1 MSNGICPSP
10 PPDYDS
16 DSDNGEMIDVYYKE
30 RFYDLQF
37 MHHSYVYYDWRKWRS
52 QARMN

>member
-16 DSDNGEMIDVYYKE
+16 DNDNGEMIDVYYKE
-30 RFYDLQF
+30 RFCVFIVYASF
-37 MHHSYVYYDWRKWRS
+37 YVHLYVMIQD
-52 QARMN
+52 